1 MRYRCLAILLLT
13 SAMVTGCAYAPSGTL
28 VEALEPEHARGTTL
42 TAPAS
47 QAELSRQP
55 AAGAPTDLAAG
66 VPDTG
71 LQSLPPPTAYGPT
84 GEAVAAVPGEVG
96 PLGAGQAGT
105 NPDGGGPGTLL
116 SRDQADATRDW
127 LKGIAQTRSAGA
139 RPRASTTAGQLREL
153 RENHGSRAISE
164 IEADAAD

>member
-28 VEALEPEHARGTTL
+28 VEALEPEHAQRATL

-47 QAELSRQP
+47 QAELARQP

-84 GEAVAAVPGEVG
+84 GEAVAAVPGQAG
-96 PLGAGQAGT
+96 PLGAGQAG
-105 NPDGGGPGTLL
+105 GGPGVLL

-127 LKGIAQTRSAGA
+127 LKGIAQTRSTGA
-139 RPRASTTAGQLREL
+139 RPRASTTASQLREL

>member
-28 VEALEPEHARGTTL
+28 VEALEPEHAQRATL

-47 QAELSRQP
+47 QAELTRQP

-71 LQSLPPPTAYGPT
+71 LQSLPTAYGPT
-84 GEAVAAVPGEVG
+84 GEVVAAVPGQAG
-96 PLGAGQAGT
+96 PLGAGQAG
-105 NPDGGGPGTLL
+105 GGPGALL

-127 LKGIAQTRSAGA
+127 LKGIAQTRSTGA
-139 RPRASTTAGQLREL
+139 RPRASTTASQLREL